1 LSNRSLG
8 FLAAFGAT
16 LIYGLN
22 HTVAK
27 NVMPIYIGPYAF
39 ILLRVIGASIL
50 FWTVSL
56 FIKTEKIDKKDWPR
70 IILCSF
76 LGMVINMLAFFK
88 GLELSTPVNS
98 SVMITLSPIIVFI
111 FSAILLKEKIES
123 MKAFGIASGFVGALI
138 LVLYTAKTGVNAPNI
153 PMGNLLFIVNSF
165 AYGLYLVLVKPLI
178 SKYNIIT
185 LLKWLFLLGVIMN
198 FPVTI
203 SQFSEVEW
211 TNLPLK
217 EAIIPMAFVVIG
229 TTFFTYLFNAYA
241 LTKLTASSVSSF
253 IYLQPIVGI
262 VFAISTKSDSLTL
275 ISVVGMILI
284 FIGIYLVTKKMN
296 MINQQLKKCAK
307 VCQKINIMV

>member
-1 LSNRSLG
+1 MSKRSLG

-27 NVMPIYIGPYAF
+27 NVMPVYIGPYAF
-39 ILLRVIGASIL
+39 ILVRVIGASIL

-56 FIKTEKIDKKDWPR
+56 FVKTEKIDKKDWPR

-111 FSAILLKEKIES
+111 FSAILLKEKIEGI
-123 MKAFGIASGFVGALI
+123 KAFGIASGFVGALI
-138 LVLYTAKTGVNAPNI
+138 LVLYTSKTGVNAPNI

-185 LLKWLFLLGVIMN
+185 LLKWLFLFGVIMN

-203 SQFSEVEW
+203 SQFLEIEW
-211 TNLPLK
+211 TSLPIK
-217 EAIIPMAFVVIG
+217 EAIIPIIFVVVG

-262 VFAISTKSDSLTL
+262 VFAISTKSDSLSL
-275 ISVVGMILI
+275 ISVIGMVLI
-284 FIGIYLVTKKMN
+284 FIGIYFVTRKT
-296 MINQQLKKCAK
+296 
-307 VCQKINIMV
+307 VKI

>member
-1 LSNRSLG
+1 MSNRSLG

-39 ILLRVIGASIL
+39 VLLRVIGASIL

-153 PMGNLLFIVNSF
+153 PMGNFLFIVNSF

-284 FIGIYLVTKKMN
+284 FIGIYLVTKKTV
-296 MINQQLKKCAK
+296 KT
-307 VCQKINIMV
+307 

>member
-1 LSNRSLG
+1 MSNRSLG

-27 NVMPIYIGPYAF
+27 NVMPVYIGPYAF
-39 ILLRVIGASIL
+39 ILLRVIGASLL

-56 FIKTEKIDKKDWPR
+56 FVKSEKIDKKDWPR
-70 IILCSF
+70 IILCAF

-98 SVMITLSPIIVFI
+98 SVMITLSPIVVFI
-111 FSAILLKEKIES
+111 FSAILLKEKIQS
-123 MKAFGIASGFVGALI
+123 IKAFGITSGFVGALI
-138 LVLYTAKTGVNAPNI
+138 LVLYTSKTGENAPNI
-153 PMGNLLFIVNSF
+153 PLGNFLFIVNSF

-203 SQFSEVEW
+203 SQFLEVEW
-211 TNLPLK
+211 TSLPLK
-217 EAIIPMAFVVIG
+217 EAVIPMVFVVVG

-241 LTKLTASSVSSF
+241 LTKLTASSLSSF

-262 VFAISTKSDSLTL
+262 IFAISTKSDSLSL
-275 ISVVGMILI
+275 VSLAGMILI
-284 FIGIYLVTKKMN
+284 FIGIYLVTKRT
-296 MINQQLKKCAK
+296 
-307 VCQKINIMV
+307 VEV

>member
-1 LSNRSLG
+1 
-8 FLAAFGAT
+8 LAAFGAT

-27 NVMPIYIGPYAF
+27 NVMPVYIGPYAF
-39 ILLRVIGASIL
+39 ILLRVIGASLL

-56 FIKTEKIDKKDWPR
+56 FIKSEKIDKKDWPR
-70 IILCSF
+70 IILCAF

-98 SVMITLSPIIVFI
+98 SVMITLSPIVVFI
-111 FSAILLKEKIES
+111 FSAILLKEKIQS
-123 MKAFGIASGFVGALI
+123 MKAFGIISGFVGALI
-138 LVLYTAKTGVNAPNI
+138 LVLYTAKSGENAPNI
-153 PMGNLLFIVNSF
+153 PLGNFLFIVNSF

-203 SQFSEVEW
+203 SHFLEVEW
-211 TNLPLK
+211 TSLPLK
-217 EAIIPMAFVVIG
+217 EAVIPMLFVVIG

-241 LTKLTASSVSSF
+241 LTKLTASSLSSF

-262 VFAISTKSDSLTL
+262 VFAISTKSDSLSL
-275 ISVVGMILI
+275 VSLAGMILI
-284 FIGIYLVTKKMN
+284 FIGIYLVTKRTVE
-296 MINQQLKKCAK
+296 I
-307 VCQKINIMV
+307 